1 MGLLGM
7 IDAQRILKGLECC
20 GSKEHCHFG
29 EDGCPF
35 FFPENPDDCTSRL
48 ARAALALLNK
58 QESEWIEDSDPGQE
72 YGTTWAC
79 RKCMHS
85 IHKPYIWNPYDSGY
99 KYCMHCGAEMRR

>member
-1 MGLLGM
+1 MT
-7 IDAQRILKGLECC
+7 DAQRILKGLECC

-58 QESEWIEDSDPGQE
+58 QEAIEPHLDVDEWKCGKCGHDLEHQE
-72 YGTTWAC
+72 MLGDNVLFHELYNYCPNCGKAV
-79 RKCMHS
+79 K
-85 IHKPYIWNPYDSGY
+85 WND
-99 KYCMHCGAEMRR
+99 